1 MTDLDEL
8 RRIAYGRT
16 TSPAD
21 EEAAATARVA
31 LADHAAEQQR
41 AAERRAAEQRAEEQ
55 RAEEQRAAELG
66 GHPEQPQN
74 ETHHQGAADEPGR
87 LRRLASARRVWA
99 VPAAAAFVVGSVLAG
114 ASVYLFVSTTPDDT
128 IPRTAPDYALV
139 DPYAEGTLAIPSGP
153 VIPGDLAAAELA
165 FARPQSQGDALEV
178 ADSSIDASSVR
189 LITSLGTAIIY
200 AARTVDAQLCLVVLD
215 RSQQFF
221 DATATSE
228 TTIRTCATPEVF
240 ATQGLSFEISDAV
253 GGRERMHW
261 NGGEVSTFSY
271 WAADASTGSET
282 GGSR

>member
-31 LADHAAEQQR
+31 LADHAAEQLR
-41 AAERRAAEQRAEEQ
+41 AAERRAAEQEAAERSAAEQ
-55 RAEEQRAAELG
+55 NAAELPDDAG
-66 GHPEQPQN
+66 QVPNESPE
-74 ETHHQGAADEPGR
+74 EAPGR
-87 LRRLASARRVWA
+87 LRRLVTSWRVWA

-153 VIPGDLAAAELA
+153 VIPGDLGAAELA

-215 RSQQFF
+215 RSQQFI
-221 DATATSE
+221 DETATSE

-253 GGRERMHW
+253 GGRQRMHW

>member
-1 MTDLDEL
+1 VTDLDEL

-31 LADHAAEQQR
+31 LADHAAEKLR

-55 RAEEQRAAELG
+55 RAEVQRAAELG
-66 GHPEQPQN
+66 GEQLQY
-74 ETHHQGAADEPGR
+74 ETHQQGAADEPGR
-87 LRRLASARRVWA
+87 LRRLVTSWRVWA
-99 VPAAAAFVVGSVLAG
+99 VPACAAFVVGSVLAG

-189 LITSLGTAIIY
+189 LFTSLGTAIIY

-271 WAADASTGSET
+271 WAAGASTGSET
-282 GGSR
+282 GGGG

>member
-55 RAEEQRAAELG
+55 RAEEQAAELG
-66 GHPEQPQN
+66 GHPEHPQN
-74 ETHHQGAADEPGR
+74 ETHQQGAADEPGR
-87 LRRLASARRVWA
+87 LRRLVTSWRVWA
-99 VPAAAAFVVGSVLAG
+99 VPACAAFVVGSVLAG

-271 WAADASTGSET
+271 WAAGASTDSET
-282 GGSR
+282 GGGG

>member
-31 LADHAAEQQR
+31 LADHAAEQLR
-41 AAERRAAEQRAEEQ
+41 AAERRAAEQEAAERSAAEQ
-55 RAEEQRAAELG
+55 NAAELPDDAG
-66 GHPEQPQN
+66 QVPNESPE
-74 ETHHQGAADEPGR
+74 EAPGR
-87 LRRLASARRVWA
+87 LRRLVTSWRVWA

-128 IPRTAPDYALV
+128 TPSTAPDYALV

-153 VIPGDLAAAELA
+153 VIPGDLGAAELA

-215 RSQQFF
+215 RSQQFI
-221 DATATSE
+221 DETATSE

-253 GGRERMHW
+253 GGRQRMHW